1 MSKENGPND
10 RTVADL
16 KSAAQDLL
24 RFLAGP
30 EMSESELFPY
40 GVNAI
45 AITVKNGDAEV
56 RLEIGGPDH
65 AHHDH
70 DEEDDEGWFSE
81 VDELP
86 DLDDDL

>member
-1 MSKENGPND
+1 MSKENGSSNGAV
-10 RTVADL
+10 TDL
-16 KSAAQDLL
+16 KSAAQELL

-30 EMSESELFPY
+30 EMAESELFPY

-45 AITVKNGDAEV
+45 AITVKNGDAEIH
-56 RLEIGGPDH
+56 LEIGGPDH

-70 DEEDDEGWFSE
+70 DEDDDEGWFSE
-81 VDELP
+81 VDELS